1 MSQADRDALTIYAAV
16 CDFKLKHVGR
26 REIEKLPET
35 NDDTAALKMY
45 MLAELSRN
53 EDDRAG
59 HDAIIA
65 QMVEKY
71 PTSRWLEEAL
81 YSGGNMY
88 LLKHDA
94 AQAIFHYT
102 RLVTLFPNS
111 TYAPSAHWRAAWMN
125 YRTRNYSGGG
135 AADG

>member
-1 MSQADRDALTIYAAV
+1 M
-16 CDFKLKHVGR
+16 CDFKLKHLSR

-35 NDDTAALKMY
+35 NDDTAALKLY
-45 MLAELSRN
+45 MLAEMSRN

-59 HDAIIA
+59 HDALIA

-94 AQAIFHYT
+94 AQAIYHYT
-102 RLVTLFPNS
+102 HAGRRCSRT
-111 TYAPSAHWRAAWMN
+111 APMRPR
-125 YRTRNYSGGG
+125 RTG
-135 AADG
+135 ARRG